1 MENLKTDGQF
11 VYKPTKAM
19 SKERALEV
27 LNLKPKQLYSLLE
40 QEKFDEVS
48 EICNKISARKSYVI
62 TSYPIKKYSNTLYL
76 AILEHFLWH
85 KIFQTIILYNEL
97 IRFTV
102 RYIHIS
108 RIYCNF

>member
-40 QEKFDEVS
+40 QEKFDEVGDVQ
-48 EICNKISARKSYVI
+48 KSV
-62 TSYPIKKYSNTLYL
+62 
-76 AILEHFLWH
+76 H
-85 KIFQTIILYNEL
+85 
-97 IRFTV
+97 
-102 RYIHIS
+102 
-108 RIYCNF
+108 

>member
-40 QEKFDEVS
+40 QEKFDEVRDVQKKRS
-48 EICNKISARKSYVI
+48 LNEICNKISAGKSYVI
-62 TSYPIKKYSNTLYL
+62 TSYPIKNIFKDKTHSTL
-76 AILEHFLWH
+76 
-85 KIFQTIILYNEL
+85 
-97 IRFTV
+97 
-102 RYIHIS
+102 
-108 RIYCNF
+108 